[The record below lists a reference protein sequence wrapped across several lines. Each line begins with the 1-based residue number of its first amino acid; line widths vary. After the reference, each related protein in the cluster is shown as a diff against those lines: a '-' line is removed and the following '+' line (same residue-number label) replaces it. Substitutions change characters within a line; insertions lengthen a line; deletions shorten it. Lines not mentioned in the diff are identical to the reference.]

1 MEVSYKN
8 LVSDMVEWVLKHQK
22 PKFTNFYE
30 PTFIKLIE
38 DEITKYDGISYKAD
52 GGYENAERKIIG
64 IYPTDIGYVLKFPI
78 SAISL
83 TPQSDQNLTHRDY
96 LGAVLGLGLARNKI
110 GDILISDSNAQIIVM
125 NDIKDYIINNI
136 IKVGNVAVSVNES
149 NLNDIL
155 IPTKKSKDIFTTV
168 SSLRLDCVASSA
180 FNISRNKMAE
190 IIKAGR
196 VEVNWVVNENASDRM
211 EEGDVISVRG
221 RGRAELSE
229 IEGKTAKGRIKIHI
243 KRFLS

>member
-1 MEVSYKN
+1 MEISYKN
-8 LVSDMVEWVLKHQK
+8 LVSDMVKWVLKHQK

-38 DEITKYDGISYKAD
+38 EEIMKYEEISYEAN

-64 IYPTDIGYVLKFPI
+64 IYPNDIEYVLKFPI
-78 SAISL
+78 SVINV
-83 TPQSDQNLTHRDY
+83 TPQSDHNLTHRDY
-96 LGAVLGLGLARNKI
+96 LGAILGLGLARNKI
-110 GDILISDSNAQIIVM
+110 GDILIADSTAQIMVM
-125 NDIKDYIINNI
+125 NDIKTYIINNLT
-136 IKVGNVAVSVNES
+136 KVGNVSVTVNES
-149 NLNDIL
+149 NFNDLIL
-155 IPTKKSKDIFTTV
+155 LPKKSKEIFATV

-180 FNISRNKMAE
+180 FNISRSKMAE

-196 VEVNWVVNENASDRM
+196 VEVNWVINENASDRL

-221 RGRAELSE
+221 RGRAELLE
-229 IEGKTAKGRIKIHI
+229 IEGKTAKGKLKIHI